1 MLRNDAENGT
11 IEYREMLA
19 EAFDLI
25 QKLSDEQL
33 QKIMEALKSA
43 AD

>member
-1 MLRNDAENGT
+1 MLCNDEKCDT
-11 IEYREMLA
+11 IKYQEMLA

-33 QKIMEALKSA
+33 QKIMEALK
-43 AD
+43 

>member
-1 MLRNDAENGT
+1 MLCNGVKNGT
-11 IEYREMLA
+11 IEHQEMLA

-33 QKIMEALKSA
+33 QKIMDALKSE
-43 AD
+43 

>member
-1 MLRNDAENGT
+1 MLREDVKSDT
-11 IEYREMLA
+11 IEHQKMLA

-33 QKIMEALKSA
+33 QKIMDALK
-43 AD
+43 

>member
-1 MLRNDAENGT
+1 MLCNDAKCDT
-11 IEYREMLA
+11 IKYQEMLG

-33 QKIMEALKSA
+33 QKIMEALK
-43 AD
+43 

>member
-1 MLRNDAENGT
+1 MLYNDEKCDT
-11 IEYREMLA
+11 IEYQEMLA

-33 QKIMEALKSA
+33 QKIMEALK
-43 AD
+43 

>member
-1 MLRNDAENGT
+1 MLCNDAKSDT
-11 IEYREMLA
+11 IEYQKKLA

-33 QKIMEALKSA
+33 QKIMEAIK
-43 AD
+43 